1 MRFLLLLLF
10 ICGIALGTDYV
21 PYGGLRLDMSALT
34 LNRDIISTIVPAL
47 NRTRNY
53 VFPAYMEAGSFGTK
67 LKVMYITIPYYK
79 INEELFNMTTFEYKY
94 PIYHLKGAFEAIY
107 FHIDFGYELTWLGI
121 PINTGTGHAAITN
134 LRSEILVFWNES
146 DPDVQLPHPWD
157 ICNITIHPNMFGPK
171 DWIKSMLHKEFIYD
185 FHNAV
190 DRAMDD
196 FAHNLLK
203 TYRRIEDIFPDEN
216 IDLVFY
222 NDVYNVQPAVNGN
235 YLSISFRTNMT
246 VNGDVHKKIFREMN
260 SSVVPQGDFD
270 YCLAAELV
278 PDVLD
283 AMGKGGY
290 NDVVVSPEAW
300 GFKTNTVQ
308 EFFNIL
314 PSLKE
319 KYLGDEEYVIH
330 CQYSREETVNDVTQ
344 IEWMDPL
351 LELQS
356 PMHCYLF
363 TIVDSNF
370 FLVVD
375 IFMRFYYEL
384 KCKNESFYGHVRS
397 AAIKSFRSLPQLPEK
412 KHEILEEH
420 VLIYTFSFNDK
431 ELLSPGI
438 KVLPNRKDELIFD
451 WAYTKSEEICFYYR
465 EKRPI

>member
-1 MRFLLLLLF
+1 
-10 ICGIALGTDYV
+10 
-21 PYGGLRLDMSALT
+21 
-34 LNRDIISTIVPAL
+34 
-47 NRTRNY
+47 
-53 VFPAYMEAGSFGTK
+53 
-67 LKVMYITIPYYK
+67 
-79 INEELFNMTTFEYKY
+79 
-94 PIYHLKGAFEAIY
+94 
-107 FHIDFGYELTWLGI
+107 
-121 PINTGTGHAAITN
+121 
-134 LRSEILVFWNES
+134 
-146 DPDVQLPHPWD
+146 
-157 ICNITIHPNMFGPK
+157 
-171 DWIKSMLHKEFIYD
+171 
-185 FHNAV
+185 
-190 DRAMDD
+190 
-196 FAHNLLK
+196 
-203 TYRRIEDIFPDEN
+203 
-216 IDLVFY
+216 
-222 NDVYNVQPAVNGN
+222 
-235 YLSISFRTNMT
+235 
-246 VNGDVHKKIFREMN
+246 
-260 SSVVPQGDFD
+260 
-270 YCLAAELV
+270 
-278 PDVLD
+278 
-283 AMGKGGY
+283 MGKGGY